1 MNDRLSPLI
10 EELRGKRVLI
20 TGASGRVGARLMQV
34 FLAHGVEPLGLFRR
48 LPQESVP
55 GRQAIKGD
63 LLDPESLTAALQG
76 VEVVFHLASYAP
88 GIDETAPEDHP
99 LHREVGVHGT
109 RNLLSASRQAGVR
122 RLVFAS
128 STRVMDGS
136 DSLYARS
143 KKAAESLI
151 LAEAHSLETVILRLA
166 PVYGFP
172 RQGSIALMLAAID
185 QGRFPSLPDFSE
197 RRSLVHVDDVV
208 QALLLSAIRAE
219 AVGKTFVVTDR
230 QEYSSRQI
238 YELICQALGRTPAPS
253 RIPVWA
259 LRTGA
264 VAGSL
269 LQLLLRRPMPL
280 TRERLDKLRRNA
292 WFDAAPMAQELG
304 YRPRYDLQSALPGI
318 IEAYRSGS

>member
-1 MNDRLSPLI
+1 ML
-10 EELRGKRVLI
+10 V
-20 TGASGRVGARLMQV
+20 TGASGRIGARLVQV
-34 FLAHGVEPLGLFRR
+34 FLTNGVELRGLYRR
-48 LPQESVP
+48 LPREQMP
-55 GRQAIKGD
+55 GLQAIRGD
-63 LLDPESLTAALQG
+63 LLDAESLNAALQG
-76 VEVVFHLASYAP
+76 VDLVFHLASYAP
-88 GIDETAPEDHP
+88 GIRETAPEDHP
-99 LHREVGVHGT
+99 LHREVSVQGT
-109 RNLLSASRQAGVR
+109 RNLLAASRQAGVR

-143 KKAAESLI
+143 KKTAESLI
-151 LAEAHSLETVILRLA
+151 LAERDSLETVILRLA

-185 QGRFPSLPDFSE
+185 QGRFPSLPDFAE

-219 AVGKTFVVTDR
+219 AAGKTFVVTDM
-230 QEYSSRQI
+230 QEYSSRRI
-238 YELICQALGRTPAPS
+238 YELICQALGRTPVPS
-253 RIPVWA
+253 RIPVWL

-264 VAGSL
+264 AAGSL
-269 LQLLLRRPMPL
+269 LQFLLRRPMPL
-280 TRERLDKLRRNA
+280 TMERLDRLRRSA
-292 WFDAAPMAQELG
+292 WFDAAPVARELG